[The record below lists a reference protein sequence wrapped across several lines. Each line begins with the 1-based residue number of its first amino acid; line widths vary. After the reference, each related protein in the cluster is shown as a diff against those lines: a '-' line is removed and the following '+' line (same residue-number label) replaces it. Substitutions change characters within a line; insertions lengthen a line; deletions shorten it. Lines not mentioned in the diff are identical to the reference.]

1 MADAA
6 RARKLATRIR
16 EIVADQL
23 RTQVKDPR
31 LGMVTITDVKITA
44 DLRDSTVFYT
54 VLGNG
59 VEKAATAVAL
69 ESAKGV
75 LRAAIGRGTGVK
87 FTPTLAFQPDEIPET
102 ARDLEDL
109 LAKARQADEELQRK
123 AAEAEY
129 AGEPDPYKAPR
140 DEDDEDADDEDGTG
154 GDAADDNAESAA
166 PRAQR

>member
-87 FTPTLAFQPDEIPET
+87 FTPTLAFQPDDIPET

-109 LAKARQADEELQRK
+109 LAKARAADEELQRK

-140 DEDDEDADDEDGTG
+140 EDDDDPDEPEPTA
-154 GDAADDNAESAA
+154 DAAGSAT

>member
-75 LRAAIGRGTGVK
+75 LRSEVGKQTGVRH
-87 FTPTLAFQPDEIPET
+87 TPSLTFILDALPDTSKSI
-102 ARDLEDL
+102 EDL
-109 LAKARQADEELQRK
+109 LAKAAAADAELHKQAQG
-123 AAEAEY
+123 AVY
-129 AGEPDPYKAPR
+129 AGEPDPYRKPHDDDA
-140 DEDDEDADDEDGTG
+140 EDDEDAADDE
-154 GDAADDNAESAA
+154 ESEIG
-166 PRAQR
+166 RG

>member
-87 FTPTLAFQPDEIPET
+87 FTPTLAFQPDDIPET

-109 LAKARQADEELQRK
+109 LAKARAADEELQRK

-140 DEDDEDADDEDGTG
+140 EDDDALDE
-154 GDAADDNAESAA
+154 AEPGPEPASGPVP